1 MQNPPA
7 VELQND
13 IWYLG
18 HAITCNLNSI
28 KNPMTMKA
36 ELLRTKLNENKVR

>member
-18 HAITCNLNSI
+18 HAITCNLNRI
-28 KNPMTMKA
+28 KNLMTLKV
-36 ELLRTKLNENKVR
+36 ERLRTKLNENKV